1 MFTAFLPTTS
11 NSTEADIRVEK
22 PEVKPKVN
30 REALKLNGNNSVESE
45 ELPDS
50 PPFNKYEYM
59 SKNLTQRLNQ
69 MSSNPTIGEETLM
82 RHDLFEIDRKRKLV
96 AEELEA
102 LQRRRH
108 EEFEAMKLLQER
120 KNDLLKELNE
130 LQKCIE
136 KEKGFMRQLEKEIL
150 AKSRIANVP
159 VPDFMRARLEEQE
172 WESGSQHNKP
182 QQHQQQNHEQQR
194 QQQQQQQ
201 QLDREVQHLKST
213 HHEQHQPQQPDV
225 LQHLTPQQ
233 QIQQLQQQK
242 ELQQLQHQK
251 DIQQLR
257 EQQRQKELL
266 QQRQQQEK
274 IKQQQIHHQRQQQ
287 LQAQQQQQQKMQRIA
302 PKSMDSL
309 QQQQQ
314 QQGYSYPSYNQL
326 PPPPPLGH
334 MGRGPYRHG
343 GVAPRPPPPPQ
354 SYLHFQGHPR
364 HQALMEGNNGAS
376 AQPPPQLHQA
386 RQHQQQIHHK
396 QVLSQIN
403 FLLKDFLQFCLK
415 PYQFLA
421 SASRRPSYPPIYS
434 TTKSGSGRTIQ

>member
-1 MFTAFLPTTS
+1 MGPTTS
-11 NSTEADIRVEK
+11 NSTEAEIRVDK
-22 PEVKPKVN
+22 PEAKPKVN
-30 REALKLNGNNSVESE
+30 HETLNLNGNKSVESHNHE

-50 PPFNKYEYM
+50 PTFNKYEYM

-69 MSSNPTIGEETLM
+69 MSSNPIIGEDTLM

-96 AEELEA
+96 TEELEA

-120 KNDLLKELNE
+120 KNDLLNELNE

-150 AKSRIANVP
+150 AKSRFANVP
-159 VPDFMRARLEEQE
+159 VPEFMRARLEQEQE
-172 WESGSQHNKP
+172 F
-182 QQHQQQNHEQQR
+182 
-194 QQQQQQQ
+194 
-201 QLDREVQHLKST
+201 DREVQHLKST
-213 HHEQHQPQQPDV
+213 HGHDQQHQPKSQDV

-251 DIQQLR
+251 DIHQLR

-287 LQAQQQQQQKMQRIA
+287 LQQQQQKMQRIA
-302 PKSMDSL
+302 PKSMDPL

-314 QQGYSYPSYNQL
+314 QQGYGYPGYNQL
-326 PPPPPLGH
+326 PP
-334 MGRGPYRHG
+334 
-343 GVAPRPPPPPQ
+343 
-354 SYLHFQGHPR
+354 
-364 HQALMEGNNGAS
+364 
-376 AQPPPQLHQA
+376 
-386 RQHQQQIHHK
+386 
-396 QVLSQIN
+396 
-403 FLLKDFLQFCLK
+403 
-415 PYQFLA
+415 
-421 SASRRPSYPPIYS
+421 
-434 TTKSGSGRTIQ
+434 

>member
-1 MFTAFLPTTS
+1 MNPFFLTAFLPTTS
-11 NSTEADIRVEK
+11 NSTEAEIRVDK
-22 PEVKPKVN
+22 PEAKPKVN
-30 REALKLNGNNSVESE
+30 HETLNLNGNKSVESHNHE

-50 PPFNKYEYM
+50 PTFNKYEYM

-69 MSSNPTIGEETLM
+69 MSSNPIIGEDTLV
-82 RHDLFEIDRKRKLV
+82 RHDLYEIDRKRKLV
-96 AEELEA
+96 TEELEA

-108 EEFEAMKLLQER
+108 EEFEAMKLLQQR
-120 KNDLLKELNE
+120 KNDLLNELNE

-150 AKSRIANVP
+150 AKSRFANVP
-159 VPDFMRARLEEQE
+159 VPEFMRARLEQEQE
-172 WESGSQHNKP
+172 WEHNKP
-182 QQHQQQNHEQQR
+182 QQNHEQPLQR
-194 QQQQQQQ
+194 QQQ

-213 HHEQHQPQQPDV
+213 HGHDQQHQPKSQDV
-225 LQHLTPQQ
+225 LQHLTPPE
-233 QIQQLQQQK
+233 QIRQLQQQK

-251 DIQQLR
+251 DIHQLR

-287 LQAQQQQQQKMQRIA
+287 LQQQQQKMQRIA
-302 PKSMDSL
+302 PKSMDPL

-314 QQGYSYPSYNQL
+314 QQGYGYPGYNQL

-343 GVAPRPPPPPQ
+343 AVARPPPPPQ
-354 SYLHFQGHPR
+354 SYLPHHFQGHPR

-403 FLLKDFLQFCLK
+403 F
-415 PYQFLA
+415 
-421 SASRRPSYPPIYS
+421 
-434 TTKSGSGRTIQ
+434 